1 MRARLADLLAG
12 ARLLLRGFGTWAKD
26 PGLMALGAVPALI
39 VGAAM
44 LALVVVVAL
53 HVEGWA
59 VALSPWAAAWHD
71 LWSGAVRF
79 AIALGILV
87 GTVVLCVLSFAAITL
102 AVGEPFYERI
112 RQRVDERLG
121 AAPEAPERGFW
132 AGLGSGLRDA
142 LVLLLMA
149 AGTALVV
156 LVAGLVPLIGTALG
170 LVLGAVLGGR
180 ALSRELTG
188 LAGEARGLTL
198 AERRALLASR
208 PWRSLG
214 FGIAAYL
221 VLLVPGLA
229 VVATPV
235 AIVGATLLVRDLRG
249 EATTAPERAA

>member
-1 MRARLADLLAG
+1 MLAG
-12 ARLLLRGFGTWAKD
+12 AGLLLRGFGTWARR

-39 VGAAM
+39 VGLAM
-44 LALVVVVAL
+44 LALLVV
-53 HVEGWA
+53 
-59 VALSPWAAAWHD
+59 LSFQVGGWAAALTPFADTWDAVWAD
-71 LWSGAVRF
+71 LLRGAL
-79 AIALGILV
+79 ALGILV
-87 GTVVLCVLSFAAITL
+87 GAVVLCVLTFAAITL

-121 AAPEAPERGFW
+121 AAPEARERGFW
-132 AGLGSGLRDA
+132 AGLGSGVRDA

-180 ALSRELTG
+180 ALARELTG

-198 AERRALLASR
+198 TERRALLASR